1 MIGEKTESIEKIHQE
16 VYTLQKDLKRQE
28 KDKGDVILRLTK
40 ENDEA
45 MKHMIELESIIQ
57 EYEKKNEK
65 QINDTNKDFKE

>member
-1 MIGEKTESIEKIHQE
+1 MIGEKTENIEKIHQE

-65 QINDTNKDFKE
+65 QINDTNKNFKE

>member
-45 MKHMIELESIIQ
+45 MKHMIELESII
-57 EYEKKNEK
+57 
-65 QINDTNKDFKE
+65 